1 MRTAFLTIVLIIG
14 FAAASPGQL
23 LFTAG
28 TDTNQA
34 LFERVNGQTVQINTG
49 LSTHNLPG
57 LSRDGRFVTFGT
69 PDPPQG
75 NGINPSADLYLFDR
89 VTRLTRRMAD
99 HFSNFDGAFQ
109 MWNDVLSS
117 QASPGGQFIAYGV
130 AIFRGLGGTGGQA
143 TNELNILD
151 TGTGIIVSNPTSQRG
166 PSSDA
171 FAAEFRGVSFAPDG
185 LSFVTPLYRF
195 IGISDP
201 LPIELPTI
209 VRFTRDAASGQWIL
223 GPNLSAPKWSRNPQT
238 LVASASIHTYP
249 ALSPSGNGLAYFS
262 VLVPDASAST
272 SEWIS
277 RVVIADAE
285 DGGNVRVLPSFDPGL
300 VPSGLTWTSD
310 GTALVASVSQQFKLG
325 ISILPAPRRSISK
338 IYSIS
343 TANGSRIQI
352 TELGTNAVAPMLPLT
367 QAPTVDLANLP
378 LSLSSGA
385 QGTVVLRAPDVPD
398 AAILTLQTSDG
409 GLGDFRSVQQI
420 NGAQLRSGFAIPT
433 GLGARFFRLTN

>member
-14 FAAASPGQL
+14 FAAASSAQL

-89 VTRLTRRMAD
+89 VTGLTRRMAD

-117 QASPGGQFIAYGV
+117 QTSPGGQFIAYGV

-151 TGTGIIVSNPTSQRG
+151 TGTGIIVSNPTWQRG

-209 VRFTRDAASGQWIL
+209 VRFTRDPASGQWIL
-223 GPNLSAPKWSRNPQT
+223 GPNLSAPQWSRNPQT
-238 LVASASIHTYP
+238 LIASASIHTYP

-262 VLVPDASAST
+262 VLVPDTLTGSQGWT
-272 SEWIS
+272 S
-277 RVVIADAE
+277 RVVVANAADGSNA
-285 DGGNVRVLPSFDPGL
+285 NILTSFNPGF
-300 VPSGLTWTSD
+300 VPTGLTWNAD
-310 GTALVASVSQQFKLG
+310 ATALVVSIAPQVNLG
-325 ISILPAPRRSISK
+325 TGFLPAPLRSQSAVF
-338 IYSIS
+338 SVNTGDGS
-343 TANGSRIQI
+343 TSQI
-352 TELGTNAVAPMLPLT
+352 TELGNGVAPMLPLV

-385 QGTVVLRAPDVPD
+385 PGTVVLRAPNVPD

-433 GLGARFFRLTN
+433 GLGARFFRLSN